1 MNSDDIKILIETSI
15 EDAVAEVSSD
25 DNVHFEA
32 IVISQAFR
40 EKSLIQR
47 HQMVYSSLGDKMQS
61 EIHALS
67 LTTLTPKENLEEF

>member
-1 MNSDDIKILIETSI
+1 MNSDDIKVLIEASI
-15 EDAVAEVSSD
+15 EGAVANVSSD

-32 IVISQAFR
+32 IVISHSFI

-47 HQMVYSSLGDKMQS
+47 HQMVYSSLGDKMES

-67 LTTLTPKENLEEF
+67 LTTLTPKENLE

>member
-1 MNSDDIKILIETSI
+1 MNSDEIKVLIETSI
-15 EDAVAEVSSD
+15 EDAVANVTSD

-32 IVISQAFR
+32 IVISQAFS

-67 LTTLTPKENLEEF
+67 RTTVTPKENLE

>member
-1 MNSDDIKILIETSI
+1 MNSDEIKVLIETSI
-15 EDAVAEVSSD
+15 EGAVANVTSD

-32 IVISQAFR
+32 IVISQAFS

-67 LTTLTPKENLEEF
+67 LTTLTPKENLE

>member
-15 EDAVAEVSSD
+15 EGAVANVSSD

-67 LTTLTPKENLEEF
+67 LTTLTPKENVE

>member
-15 EDAVAEVSSD
+15 EGAVANVSSD

-67 LTTLTPKENLEEF
+67 LTTLTPKENLE

>member
-1 MNSDDIKILIETSI
+1 MNSDEIKVLIETSI
-15 EDAVAEVSSD
+15 EDAVANVTSD

-32 IVISQAFR
+32 IVISQAFS

-67 LTTLTPKENLEEF
+67 LTTMTPKENLE

>member
-15 EDAVAEVSSD
+15 EGAVANVSSD
-25 DNVHFEA
+25 DNIHFEA
-32 IVISQAFR
+32 IVISQAFV
-40 EKSLIQR
+40 EKPLIQR

-67 LTTLTPKENLEEF
+67 LTTLTPKENLK

>member
-1 MNSDDIKILIETSI
+1 MNSDDIKVLIETSI
-15 EDAVAEVSSD
+15 EGAVANVSSD

-47 HQMVYSSLGDKMQS
+47 HQMVYSSLGGKMQS

-67 LTTLTPKENLEEF
+67 LTTLTPKENLE

>member
-1 MNSDDIKILIETSI
+1 MNSDEIKVLIETSI
-15 EDAVAEVSSD
+15 EDAVANVTSD

-47 HQMVYSSLGDKMQS
+47 HQMVYGSLGDKMQS

-67 LTTLTPKENLEEF
+67 LTTLTPKENVE

>member
-1 MNSDDIKILIETSI
+1 MNSDDIKVLIETSI
-15 EDAVAEVSSD
+15 EGAVANVTSD

-32 IVISQAFR
+32 IVISQAFS

-67 LTTLTPKENLEEF
+67 LTTLTPKENLE

>member
-1 MNSDDIKILIETSI
+1 MNSNDIKVLIETSI
-15 EDAVAEVSSD
+15 EGAVANVSSD

-32 IVISQAFR
+32 IVISQAFI
-40 EKSLIQR
+40 EKSSIQR

-67 LTTLTPKENLEEF
+67 LTTLTPKENLE